1 MLVRM
6 LGNGHSHSLMVGI
19 QNGTT
24 TLENILTVSYK
35 TEDTLFI

>member
-6 LGNGHSHSLMVGI
+6 LGNKHSHSLMVGT

-24 TLENILTVSYK
+24 TLENILTVSFK